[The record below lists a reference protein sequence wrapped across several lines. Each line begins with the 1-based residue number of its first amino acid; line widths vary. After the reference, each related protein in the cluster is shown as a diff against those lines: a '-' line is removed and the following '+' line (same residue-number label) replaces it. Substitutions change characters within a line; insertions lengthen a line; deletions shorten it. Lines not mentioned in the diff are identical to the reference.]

1 MISAMER
8 VMLPQSFFL
17 ISIVGFIISSVY
29 TYAGTIP
36 LSWGF
41 SFCLIFVIMFVAAV
55 ASMTPSVEDLRE
67 LQ

>member
-29 TYAGTIP
+29 TYTGTIP